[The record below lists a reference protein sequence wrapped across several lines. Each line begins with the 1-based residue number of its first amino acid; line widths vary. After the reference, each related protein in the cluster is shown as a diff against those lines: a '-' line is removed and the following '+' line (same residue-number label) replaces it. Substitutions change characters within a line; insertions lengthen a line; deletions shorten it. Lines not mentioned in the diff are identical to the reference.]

1 MIRRTSGRATVVG
14 AAIVAWFLAVTVPIP
29 ARAGVVT
36 IDASGYQNVQ
46 NLAQLAL
53 AMQNFN
59 SVNNALPGQYLQ
71 SGGSPAL
78 SWRVAILPY
87 LGYSQLYAAFDRTK
101 PWDDPANLPL
111 LQQMPAVFRSPA
123 DAAGA
128 TTTRYEV
135 GAGPNLIFNGPT
147 GTKPTAITDG
157 TSNTLLIGEAATG
170 VPWTAPQDLPVGA
183 NPTLTGSG
191 FSSIT
196 PGYVPFAFADG
207 SVHFLSSGIDS
218 PTLLHLF
225 QVNDGSV
232 IDPAVKFD
240 YVVVPEPTGP
250 ALWALAAFAAIAGR
264 RRV

>member
-1 MIRRTSGRATVVG
+1 MIDRTRLRARIAGAGIAALLLVFSAAGRAWGAVVE
-14 AAIVAWFLAVTVPIP
+14 
-29 ARAGVVT
+29 

-53 AMQNFN
+53 AVHNYESTYN
-59 SVNNALPGQYLQ
+59 VLPGEYLQ
-71 SGGSPAL
+71 SGGSPTL

-87 LGYSQLYAAFDRTK
+87 LGYSQLYNAFDKTK
-101 PWDDPANLPL
+101 AWDDPANLPL

-123 DAAGA
+123 DAAGV

-135 GAGPNLIFNGPT
+135 GTGPGLIFNGAS
-147 GTKPTAITDG
+147 GVKLSAITDG
-157 TSNTLLIGEAATG
+157 TSNTLLIGEAASG
-170 VPWTAPQDLPVGA
+170 VPWTAPQDLPIGA
-183 NPTLTGSG
+183 SPTLAGSG

-207 SVHFLSSGIDS
+207 GVQFLSKDIDS

-225 QVNDGSV
+225 QINDGSV
-232 IDPAVKFD
+232 IDPGVKLD
-240 YVVVPEPTGP
+240 YVVVPEPSGLV
-250 ALWALAAFAAIAGR
+250 LWGLVAFAWVGGR